1 MLTSLT
7 SQQFHGGS
15 STSFKS
21 KPTQPAGLSNALR
34 MMQLDDYEIKPSEI
48 EIMTKL
54 DGSPSTLG
62 RGAFGEV
69 RMGAEAAAAS
79 LAVKLLLSHLKSVS
93 EALLVPC
100 LDAAL
105 STNCYMTICSP
116 PSPSLAKVW
125 YLKAAQDAQHAILTF
140 EGRVGQMACNVGKQ
154 SSGAIP
160 GDAWY

>member
-48 EIMTKL
+48 EIMTNL

-69 RMGAEAAAAS
+69 SMFAEATAAS
-79 LAVKLLLSHLKSVS
+79 FPVELLHSNVNVGS
-93 EALLVPC
+93 EAVTVLYHC
-100 LDAAL
+100 AAL
-105 STNCYMTICSP
+105 STFCHDELLCAHHLQASTRSARPACC
-116 PSPSLAKVW
+116 LA
-125 YLKAAQDAQHAILTF
+125 F
-140 EGRVGQMACNVGKQ
+140 
-154 SSGAIP
+154 
-160 GDAWY
+160 